1 MNNELVPQPSWWKRN
16 WKWVVPVGGCL
27 SLIVIFVVFLGSLFY
42 GISNAF
48 EGSEPHVY
56 ALELVNE
63 NETLVGIM
71 GTPIEK
77 DGIGQSSFNWNN
89 GNKTSNLVIPIA
101 GPKAKATLYVDARG
115 TDDAWIYDRIEVIV
129 PENEPINL
137 LEEKAID

>member
-27 SLIVIFVVFLGSLFY
+27 TLIIIFVVFLGSLFY
-42 GISNAF
+42 GISSAF

-63 NETLVGIM
+63 DETLLEIL

-101 GPKAKATLYVDARG
+101 GTKAKGTLYVNAHG
-115 TDDAWIYDRIEVIV
+115 TDDT
-129 PENEPINL
+129 
-137 LEEKAID
+137 

>member
-27 SLIVIFVVFLGSLFY
+27 TLIIIFVVFLGSLFY
-42 GISNAF
+42 GISSAF

-63 NETLVGIM
+63 DETLLEIL

-101 GPKAKATLYVDARG
+101 GPKAKGTLYVNAHG
-115 TDDAWIYDRIEVIV
+115 TADTWIYDRIEVIV

-137 LEEKAID
+137 LENKTLE